1 MIMGRRFTLDPALLF
16 VGLLFW
22 WFVWG
27 TAGALLAVPMMAAF
41 KIFCER
47 VESLQRLAAFLGDE
61 DAAGAGGGRDPRSAL
76 PSRRRTRRP
85 PHSSHG
91 RVAQRELRATTLR
104 RCGHGGNLQMA
115 RNPRVSQRGTPPAM
129 RGA

>member
-1 MIMGRRFTLDPALLF
+1 VFFLLNTLEGYVVTPMIMGRRFTLDPALLF

-47 VESLQRLAAFLGDE
+47 VESLQRLAQFLGDE
-61 DAAGAGGGRDPRSAL
+61 DVAPADPPAL
-76 PSRRRTRRP
+76 
-85 PHSSHG
+85 
-91 RVAQRELRATTLR
+91 AQRQA
-104 RCGHGGNLQMA
+104 
-115 RNPRVSQRGTPPAM
+115 
-129 RGA
+129 